1 MFAAQDTP
9 TSQIPFTLGGQLRRH
24 SVRFGAGF
32 LCLAVYWAAQ
42 YKFNVWL
49 EEGIDAAKVGDSDA
63 TMRIGAYLIS
73 LAIGAFFVRVLSRLA
88 IFNGGRIAEYELRK
102 VLQWRLQQLGPS
114 FYRHMTTGE
123 VMARM
128 TSDLLQGRLLLGF
141 AVLLAVNAVFA
152 LAASLTF
159 MLTRSV
165 PLTLASLASVPFL
178 MVVTRSFSGKI
189 FLRQRENQE
198 AIGHLSSAVQSSI
211 AGVRV
216 VRSFGLEQEEI
227 GRFERSNQG
236 YLVKSLRLARLRGL
250 FGPIMAA
257 VSSIGVVVLFWYGG
271 SLLLDDK
278 IVEGTYIAFL
288 NALSQLVWPLI
299 SMGFLVSMIQRG
311 RAGYERLKEIY
322 DAVPEVEDG
331 PLPTP
336 VNAKGRL
343 DVRGLSFSF
352 DDEPALSDVSLTLPE
367 SGSLAIVGRTG
378 SGKSTLG
385 RLLARLLPTPAKS
398 VFIDGTDVCQLPLR
412 FVRDTVCYAQQD
424 PFLFSTTVGRNIGYV
439 LDDPESPEGWNTI
452 REASREAQ
460 VLDEI
465 HALPHGFHTVVGER
479 GVQLSGGQKQRTAL
493 ARTFVAEPKI
503 LILDDPLSA
512 VDAKTEKSILQAI
525 DRQLERRGV
534 MLITHRVSAASRCDR
549 IVVLDEGRVVEE
561 GTHAELLRRGG
572 LYATFAEE
580 QRLEGELDALSEPR
594 VQL

>member
-1 MFAAQDTP
+1 MFASKNTP
-9 TSQIPFTLGGQLRRH
+9 ASEIPFSLGGQLRRH

-32 LCLAVYWAAQ
+32 LCLVAYWAAQ
-42 YKFNVWL
+42 YLFNVWVKD
-49 EEGIDAAKVGDSDA
+49 GIDAASIGDSDA
-63 TMRIGAYLIS
+63 AMRIGAFLIS
-73 LAIGAFFVRVLSRLA
+73 VAIGAFFVRFLSRLA
-88 IFNGGRIAEYELRK
+88 VFNGGRIAEYELRK

-128 TSDLLQGRLLLGF
+128 TSDLLQVRLLLGF
-141 AVLLAVNAVFA
+141 AVLFAANAVLA
-152 LAASLTF
+152 LISSLTF
-159 MLTRSV
+159 MLTESV
-165 PLTLASLASVPFL
+165 QLTLASLASVPFL

-189 FLRQRENQE
+189 FLRQRENQD

-216 VRSFGLEQEEI
+216 VRSFGLEQEEVD
-227 GRFERSNQG
+227 RFEKSNQE

-250 FGPIMAA
+250 FGPIMQA
-257 VSSIGVVVLFWYGG
+257 VSSVGVVVLFWYGG
-271 SLLLDDK
+271 SLLLSGEIEK
-278 IVEGTYIAFL
+278 GTYIAFL
-288 NALSQLVWPLI
+288 NALRQLVWPLI

-311 RAGYERLKEIY
+311 RAGYERLKDIY

-331 PLPTP
+331 PLPAP
-336 VNAKGRL
+336 VNVKGRL

-352 DDEPALSDVSLTLPE
+352 DDEPALSDVSFSLPE

-385 RLLARLLPTPAKS
+385 RLLARLLPTPAKT
-398 VFIDGTDVCQLPLR
+398 VFIDGTDICQLPLKS
-412 FVRDTVCYAQQD
+412 VRDTVCYAQQD
-424 PFLFSTTVGRNIGYV
+424 AFLFSTTVGRNIGYS

-460 VLDEI
+460 VLDEVLG
-465 HALPHGFHTVVGER
+465 LPHGFHTVVGER

-493 ARTFVAEPKI
+493 ARTFVAEPKV

-512 VDAKTEKSILQAI
+512 VDAKTEKSILLAV
-525 DRQLERRGV
+525 DRQLERRAV

-549 IVVLDEGRVVEE
+549 IVVLDEGRVAEE

-572 LYATFAEE
+572 LYAMFAEE
-580 QRLEGELDALSEPR
+580 QRLEGELEALSQPGA
-594 VQL
+594 QP

>member
-1 MFAAQDTP
+1 MFATNNTP
-9 TSQIPFTLGGQLRRH
+9 ASEIPFSLSGQLRRH
-24 SVRFGAGF
+24 SLRFGAGF
-32 LCLAVYWAAQ
+32 VCLAVYWAAQ
-42 YKFNVWL
+42 YKFNVWVK
-49 EEGIDAAKVGDSDA
+49 EGIDAAKVGDSDA
-63 TMRIGAYLIS
+63 AMRIGAFLIS
-73 LAIGAFFVRVLSRLA
+73 LAVGAFFVRVLSRLA
-88 IFNGGRIAEYELRK
+88 VFNGGRIAEYELRK

-123 VMARM
+123 VMSRM
-128 TSDLLQGRLLLGF
+128 TSDLLQVRLLLGF
-141 AVLLAVNAVFA
+141 AVLFAANAVFA
-152 LAASLTF
+152 LASSLTF
-159 MLTRSV
+159 MLTESV

-178 MVVTRSFSGKI
+178 MIVTRSFSGKI
-189 FLRQRENQE
+189 FLRQRENQD

-227 GRFERSNQG
+227 DRFERSNRE

-250 FGPIMAA
+250 FGPIMQA

-271 SLLLDDK
+271 SLLLQGE
-278 IVEGTYIAFL
+278 IAEGTYVAFL
-288 NALSQLVWPLI
+288 NALRQLVWPLI

-311 RAGYERLKEIY
+311 RAGYARLKEIY
-322 DAVPEVEDG
+322 DATPEVVDG
-331 PLPTP
+331 PRPAP
-336 VNAKGRL
+336 VNVRGRL
-343 DVRGLSFSF
+343 DVRGLSFAF

-367 SGSLAIVGRTG
+367 SGSIAIVGRTG

-398 VFIDGTDVCQLPLR
+398 VFIDGTDICQLPLKT
-412 FVRDTVCYAQQD
+412 VRDTVCYAQQD
-424 PFLFSTTVGRNIGYV
+424 AFLFSTTVGRNIGYS
-439 LDDPESPEGWNTI
+439 LDEPESPEGWNVI

-493 ARTFVAEPKI
+493 ARTFVAAPKV

-512 VDAKTEKSILQAI
+512 VDAKTEKAILQAI
-525 DRQLERRGV
+525 DRQLEHRAV
-534 MLITHRVSAASRCDR
+534 MLITHRVSAASRCDS
-549 IVVLDEGRVVEE
+549 IIVLDEGRVVEQ
-561 GTHAELLRRGG
+561 GTHDELLRRGG
-572 LYATFAEE
+572 LYAIFAEE

-594 VQL
+594 VEL